1 MGIHKR
7 GAVHSTTKWCW
18 FLESEV
24 QQTNDINLVASK
36 AVRTRVCCPPRAF
49 SVRSTSCTVLTQHLT
64 TRRSH
69 LAGILVPFQC
79 RQERAAD

>member
-24 QQTNDINLVASK
+24 QHTNDINLVASK
-36 AVRTRVCCPPRAF
+36 GVRTPRLLSATRLLN
-49 SVRSTSCTVLTQHLT
+49 SSSHLCNVDSTSKDPGSPRVTAKGDLRGNC
-64 TRRSH
+64 
-69 LAGILVPFQC
+69 
-79 RQERAAD
+79 